1 MSSKGMSSRVLYGI
15 GAVIGILVLVL
26 SFIGLGSSYD
36 TEPILGIGLIVLALA
51 GITQPETK

>member
-1 MSSKGMSSRVLYGI
+1 MSSRVLYGI

-51 GITQPETK
+51 GINSTRD

>member
-1 MSSKGMSSRVLYGI
+1 MSSKGMSNRVLYGI
-15 GAVIGILVLVL
+15 GVVIGILVLGL

-51 GITQPETK
+51 GFNSGRD